1 MPCTTPSIYQIFSSP
16 IGDLWICQTG
26 NALTGLTIGPPGDS
40 TGLCRDQT
48 PLLTETARQLSAY
61 FGGRLHQFDLPL
73 DPAGTPFR
81 KKVWQALRTIPYGQT
96 RTYKE
101 LALQVD
107 SPRAFRAVGQANHF
121 NPIMILIPCHRVIGA
136 DGRLTGYAYGTGVKQ
151 FLLDLE
157 RRHS

>member
-1 MPCTTPSIYQIFSSP
+1 MPSIYQTFASP

-26 NALTGLTIGPPGDS
+26 NALTDLTIGPPGDP

-61 FGGRLHQFDLPL
+61 FDGRLRQFDLPL

-81 KKVWQALRTIPYGQT
+81 KKVWQALRAIPYGQT

-101 LALQVD
+101 IALQVD
-107 SPRAFRAVGQANHF
+107 SPRASRAVGQANHF
-121 NPIMILIPCHRVIGA
+121 NPVMILIPCHRVIGA
-136 DGRLTGYAYGTGVKQ
+136 DGRLTGYAYGTDVKQ

-157 RRHS
+157 RRNS

>member
-1 MPCTTPSIYQIFSSP
+1 MPSIYQTFASP

-26 NALTGLTIGPPGDS
+26 NALTGLTIGPPGDP

-61 FGGRLHQFDLPL
+61 FDGRLRQCAPPP

-81 KKVWQALRTIPYGQT
+81 KKVWQALRAIPYGQT

-101 LALQVD
+101 IALQVD
-107 SPRAFRAVGQANHF
+107 SPRASRAVGQANHF

-136 DGRLTGYAYGTGVKQ
+136 DGRLTGYAYATDVKQ

-157 RRHS
+157 RRNS